1 MVMDDDS
8 DLGPVLELSRG
19 MDGSDED
26 GLAGGCRRGRR
37 RDSDEPNELGVFS
50 MFATTVPERGDGER
64 PATVRGMV
72 WRTVLLF
79 AWYVGVYVANIWY
92 YLAGHGE
99 YERASLA
106 ILSWFGVRWH
116 DTWLG
121 DWGGPIVWIVVLM
134 FSSCAPLHVST
145 LLIVNGFT
153 GRRCRPFCL
162 LAALL
167 MPVGVAGMLTE
178 PVLKHTD
185 WGEDFPDMYPNI
197 IPGLL
202 TSMVCAALVAGLAFW
217 SILRK
222 RAGDEAKG
230 RLARRLAVFSPGVPL
245 LGMLTFEGLSGLGK
259 AAAAF
264 GMMLLLAAV
273 VIPNELDGARWA
285 IEHDRGAYWL
295 WPAAIAV
302 VGEFGLCV
310 FGMVAIIYNLQ

>member
-8 DLGPVLELSRG
+8 DLGSVLESSRG
-19 MDGSDED
+19 MDGS
-26 GLAGGCRRGRR
+26 AGGCRRGRR

-116 DTWLG
+116 DTWLR

-178 PVLKHTD
+178 PVLKHAD
-185 WGEDFPDMYPNI
+185 RGEDFPGMYPNI

-202 TSMVCAALVAGLAFW
+202 TSMACVALVAGLAFW
-217 SILRK
+217 SILCK

-245 LGMLTFEGLSGLGK
+245 LGMLAFEGLSGLGK

>member
-8 DLGPVLELSRG
+8 DLGSVLELSRG

-26 GLAGGCRRGRR
+26 GPAGGCRRGRR

-50 MFATTVPERGDGER
+50 MFATTVPERGEGER

-79 AWYVGVYVANIWY
+79 AWYVSVYVANIWY
-92 YLAGHGE
+92 YLTGHGE

-178 PVLKHTD
+178 PVLKHAD

-197 IPGLL
+197 IPSLL
-202 TSMVCAALVAGLAFW
+202 TSMVCVALVAG
-217 SILRK
+217 
-222 RAGDEAKG
+222 
-230 RLARRLAVFSPGVPL
+230 LAVFSPGVPL
-245 LGMLTFEGLSGLGK
+245 LSMLAFEGLSGLGK

>member
-1 MVMDDDS
+1 MKVVGERMVMDDDS
-8 DLGPVLELSRG
+8 DLGSVLESSRG

-26 GLAGGCRRGRR
+26 GSVGGCRRGRS

-121 DWGGPIVWIVVLM
+121 DWGGPIVWIVILM

-178 PVLKHTD
+178 PVLKHAD
-185 WGEDFPDMYPNI
+185 
-197 IPGLL
+197 
-202 TSMVCAALVAGLAFW
+202 
-217 SILRK
+217 
-222 RAGDEAKG
+222 
-230 RLARRLAVFSPGVPL
+230 
-245 LGMLTFEGLSGLGK
+245 
-259 AAAAF
+259 
-264 GMMLLLAAV
+264 
-273 VIPNELDGARWA
+273 
-285 IEHDRGAYWL
+285 
-295 WPAAIAV
+295 
-302 VGEFGLCV
+302 
-310 FGMVAIIYNLQ
+310 